1 MQSSNLPLYL
11 ALALASLAAVISTP
25 TKGVNLE
32 SKVVRMLLVIGTA
45 DEIRSNVD
53 ERQRLALP

>member
-1 MQSSNLPLYL
+1 
-11 ALALASLAAVISTP
+11 LALASLAAVISTP